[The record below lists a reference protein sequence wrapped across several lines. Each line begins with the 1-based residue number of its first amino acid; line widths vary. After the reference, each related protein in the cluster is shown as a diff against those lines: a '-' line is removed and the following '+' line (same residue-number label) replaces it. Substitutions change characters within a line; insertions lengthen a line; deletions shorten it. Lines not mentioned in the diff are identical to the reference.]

1 MAAKRLGLS
10 RSQFYVRAVSV
21 YLAENGTQGVTERLN
36 EVYADQSSEL
46 DPAVLAMQFAS
57 VVDDEW

>member
-10 RSQFYVRAVSV
+10 RSQFYGRAVAV
-21 YLAENGTQGVTERLN
+21 YLAENGTQGVTEKLN